1 MNDCLQ
7 NFYCVVNVSDNL
19 ISLISLLKDSSS
31 DELESVVRQRG
42 VRPQQREEDRVRLVL
57 GQEAGD
63 HRPAP
68 ELLGG
73 QGQLTNRDLLGELH
87 HTMMLL
93 LDS

>member
-31 DELESVVRQRG
+31 DELESVVRPRG

-57 GQEAGD
+57 GQE
-63 HRPAP
+63 
-68 ELLGG
+68 LLGG
-73 QGQLTNRDLLGELH
+73 QGQIPAREGQIL
-87 HTMMLL
+87 M
-93 LDS
+93 S